1 MMRILIVEDEPIIAR
16 RIERLCRE
24 ILDTRLAHIKVIRHL
39 QDARTYLFT
48 APIDVLFLD
57 LNLNGQDGFSLLT
70 TSVSG
75 AFHVIIISAHIDQ
88 ALRAFEY
95 GVLDFIGKPFN
106 KARLQKTFD
115 RLDGLTSVA
124 EYATRYL
131 SVRKAGRIDLVAIE
145 DLLYIQGAGAYST
158 LHLSDGST
166 RLHDK
171 SLDKLHALLPPI
183 FERIHKSYIVSM
195 SNVARLLIH
204 EGSRYQVQLHNS
216 LTLPVGRTY
225 YKHIKKQL
233 QV

>member
-1 MMRILIVEDEPIIAR
+1 MRILIVEDDPITAR
-16 RIERLCRE
+16 RIEQLCRE
-24 ILDTRLAHIKVIRHL
+24 ILDTRIAHIKVIRRL
-39 QDARTYLFT
+39 DDARTYLFT
-48 APIDVLFLD
+48 TPIDVLFLD

-70 TSVSG
+70 PSASR
-75 AFHVIIISAHIDQ
+75 AFQVIIISAHTDQ
-88 ALRAFEY
+88 AFRAFEY

-106 KARLQKTFD
+106 KARLKKALD
-115 RLDGLTSVA
+115 RLDRLASIADYT
-124 EYATRYL
+124 TRYL
-131 SVRKAGRIDLVAIE
+131 AVRKTGRIDLVAIK
-145 DLLYIQGAGAYST
+145 DLLYVQGAGAYST

-204 EGSRYQVQLHNS
+204 EGSRYEVQLHND

-225 YKHIKKQL
+225 YKHLKKQL
-233 QV
+233 RG